1 VSGAGI
7 APGGQG
13 AAAAEAEG
21 PWTVLRLI
29 RWSAEYLASKGVEGG
44 RLDAEHLLAH
54 ALETQRLQL
63 YLQFDRPLTP
73 EELAGYKP
81 LLLRRAAREPL
92 QYIVGRVAF
101 RELELRCDARALIP
115 RPETE
120 GLVDRVL
127 EWARGREELDA
138 VDVGTGTGCIALSLA
153 REGPF
158 RKVWAVD
165 VSEEAL
171 SLARENSVGR
181 EEAER
186 LRFVRGA
193 GLSALPDGE
202 QVDAIVSNPPYVR
215 ESERDE
221 LAPEIVGH
229 EPHVALFAG
238 ADGLA
243 VIRELVEG
251 AALRLRSGGL
261 LALEIGMEQGDA
273 VVERIAVQ
281 GAFEDAQVHR
291 DLSGRP
297 RYVTA
302 VRRGTDAPHQAK

>member
-1 VSGAGI
+1 MSRVGASL
-7 APGGQG
+7 GGEG
-13 AAAAEAEG
+13 GTTARVDG

-29 RWSAEYLASKGVEGG
+29 RWSAEYLEGKGIEGG

-54 ALETQRLQL
+54 ALETERLQL
-63 YLQFDRPLTP
+63 YLHFDRPLDAG
-73 EELAGYKP
+73 ELGKYKP

-92 QYIVGRVAF
+92 QYIVGRAAF
-101 RELELRCDARALIP
+101 RELDLRCDPRALIP

-127 EWARGREELDA
+127 EWAGGREGLDA
-138 VDVGTGTGCIALSLA
+138 VDVGTGSGCIALSLA

-165 VSEEAL
+165 VSGDAL
-171 SLARENSVGR
+171 ALARENLTGR

-186 LRFVRGA
+186 VHLLQGS
-193 GLSALPDGE
+193 GLSALPEGE
-202 QVDAIVSNPPYVR
+202 QVDAVVSNPPYVR
-215 ESERDE
+215 ESERDD
-221 LAPEIVGH
+221 LDPEIVGH
-229 EPHVALFAG
+229 EPHVALFG
-238 ADGLA
+238 GTDGLS
-243 VIRELVEG
+243 VIRELVQG

-273 VVERIAVQ
+273 VVDCIAIQ
-281 GAFEDAQVHR
+281 GAFEEARVQR

-302 VRRGTDAPHQAK
+302 VCRNIDAPE